1 MRKTKFALLSLV
13 MVSLWC
19 APLFAQSAD
28 ELIQKHIEALGGY
41 EKMQSI
47 KSLKMT
53 GKMVM
58 QAMGMESEMN
68 RFHMRPNLVRMDIN
82 MQGQKMV
89 QAFDGETAW
98 TIFPFMGDPNPQRM
112 PEEQAK
118 MMQEEADFDGALI
131 DYKKKGHS
139 IKVLG
144 KEEVEGTEA
153 FKLEVTQK
161 GGEVFHTFLDS
172 EHFIELKRVS
182 KRTMEG
188 MEIETT
194 VLFSDYKPVAG
205 VMMPHSLKITN
216 PQGAFDITITS
227 VETNVDLDKALF
239 KMPEKSN

>member
-1 MRKTKFALLSLV
+1 MRKAKFAMLSLV
-13 MVSLWC
+13 MLLWWG
-19 APLFAQSAD
+19 APLFSQSAD

-41 EKMQSI
+41 EKMQAI

-58 QAMGMESEMN
+58 SAGMESEMT
-68 RFHMRPNLVRMDIN
+68 RIHMRPNLVRMHIT
-82 MQGQKMV
+82 MQGQTIV
-89 QAFDGETAW
+89 QAFDGDTAW
-98 TIFPFMGDPNPQRM
+98 TIMPFMGDPNPQLM
-112 PEEQAK
+112 PEDQAK

-153 FKLEVTQK
+153 YKLEVTQK
-161 GGEVFHTFLDS
+161 GGDVFHTFLDS
-172 EHFIELKRVS
+172 EHFIELKRMS
-182 KRTMEG
+182 KRTIQG

-194 VLFSDYKPVAG
+194 VLFSDYKTVAG

-216 PQGAFDITITS
+216 PQGIFDITITN
-227 VETNVDLDKALF
+227 VETNVDLDKAFF
-239 KMPEKSN
+239 KMPKKGD